1 MRSYRK
7 AFLIISFTGSTMREF
22 DNVFDKEITKRYGKH
37 ERLQL
42 SKRERERGAERP
54 LKLDLKN
61 RLNTF
66 NISRFYIIYTLTVFL
81 FDFD

>member
-1 MRSYRK
+1 MP
-7 AFLIISFTGSTMREF
+7 EF

-37 ERLQL
+37 ERLHL

-61 RLNTF
+61 RLSILL
-66 NISRFYIIYTLTVFL
+66 ISLVFISL
-81 FDFD
+81 IH